1 MKLTDKERERIA
13 EAVKRA
19 ESETSGE
26 IVPVI
31 VASSDAYP
39 HANLTGGLVGL
50 ILFFVFGLMA
60 LPWFL
65 PIPVSALI
73 TLGFLVGFFVTH
85 FTPGI
90 KRFVIGKKVAETEVY
105 QRALQAFFEH
115 GLTGTRDRTGI
126 LILVSML
133 ERRVHVLA
141 DEGINA
147 KVEPGTWDEVV
158 QLVLSGIKDGSPAGG
173 LVAGIERC
181 GEILKKDF
189 PIKPDDTN
197 ELINDVIVE

>member
-1 MKLTDKERERIA
+1 MKLTDQEKERIT

-39 HANLTGGLVGL
+39 HADLTGGLVGL
-50 ILFFVFGLMA
+50 ILFFAVGLVT

-73 TLGFLVGFFVTH
+73 TSGFLAGFFITR
-85 FTPGI
+85 FTPGL
-90 KRFVIGKKVAETEVY
+90 KRFVIGEKVAQTEVH

-126 LILVSML
+126 LILVTML
-133 ERRVHVLA
+133 ERRVQVLA
-141 DEGINA
+141 DEGINK

-158 QLVLSGIKDGSPAGG
+158 RLVLSGIKAGSLADGLAAG
-173 LVAGIERC
+173 VERC

-197 ELINDVIVE
+197 ELPNEVIVE